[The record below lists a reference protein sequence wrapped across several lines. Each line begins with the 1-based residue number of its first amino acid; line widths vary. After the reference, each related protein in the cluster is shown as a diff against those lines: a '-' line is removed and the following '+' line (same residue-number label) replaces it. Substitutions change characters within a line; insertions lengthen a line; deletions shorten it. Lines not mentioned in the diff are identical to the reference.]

1 METSAVKKRLT
12 QTIEHAKKAVA
23 DRRARSDEAGK
34 AFATLLSTTAI
45 PLFRQVGNILKA
57 EGYAFSLFTPSGS
70 VRLMSDRSAEDFIEL
85 SLDSSGETPQV
96 IGHVSRMRGRRVV
109 ESERAIGAPETLTE
123 DELLDFLAKE
133 LEAFVER

>member
-12 QTIEHAKKAVA
+12 QTIEQARKAA
-23 DRRARSDEAGK
+23 AERRVRSDEAGQ
-34 AFATLLSTTAI
+34 AFATLLNKIAI
-45 PLFRQVGNILKA
+45 PLFRQTGNVLKA
-57 EGYAFSLFTPSGS
+57 EGYAFSVFTPSGS

-109 ESERAIGAPETLTE
+109 ESERAIGAPQALTE
-123 DELLDFLAKE
+123 DTLLDFLAKE
-133 LEAFVER
+133 LEPFVER

>member
-12 QTIEHAKKAVA
+12 QTIEHAKKAAA
-23 DRRARSDEAGK
+23 DRRARGDEAGK
-34 AFATLLSTTAI
+34 AFATLLSAIAI
-45 PLFRQVGNILKA
+45 PLFRQTGNVLKA
-57 EGYAFSLFTPSGS
+57 EGYGFSLFTPSGS

-85 SLDSSGETPQV
+85 SLDSNGETPQV

-123 DELLDFLAKE
+123 DMLLDFLAKE

>member
-1 METSAVKKRLT
+1 METSVVKKRLT
-12 QTIEHAKKAVA
+12 QTIEHAKKAAA
-23 DRRARSDEAGK
+23 DRRARGDEAGK
-34 AFATLLSTTAI
+34 AFATLLNTTAT

-57 EGYAFSLFTPSGS
+57 EGYPFSLFTPSGS

-96 IGHVSRMRGRRVV
+96 IGHVSRTRGRQVI
-109 ESERAIGAPETLTE
+109 ESERAIGAPEALTE
-123 DELLDFLAKE
+123 ESLLDFLAKE

>member
-12 QTIEHAKKAVA
+12 QTIERAKKAA
-23 DRRARSDEAGK
+23 AERRVRSDEAGQ
-34 AFATLLSTTAI
+34 AFATLLSKIAI
-45 PLFRQVGNILKA
+45 PLFRQTGNILKA
-57 EGYAFSLFTPSGS
+57 EGYAFSVFTPSGS

-85 SLDSSGETPQV
+85 SLDSSGEMPQV

-109 ESERAIGAPETLTE
+109 ESERGIGAPETLTE
-123 DELLDFLAKE
+123 DALLDFLAKE

>member
-12 QTIEHAKKAVA
+12 QTIEHAKKTAA

-34 AFATLLSTTAI
+34 AFATLLSTVAI

-85 SLDSSGETPQV
+85 SLDSGGETPEV

-123 DELLDFLAKE
+123 DALLDFLAKE